1 MSPRLPPA
9 TAAAVAFSLSLSACA
24 SPHLVRGAGFCA
36 PPVQTSLPTP
46 PEPPPPAGAPEVE
59 QIAALVGLRSVL
71 GERPRSEGSRL
82 LALERMEL
90 ARLEIAATGAE
101 LECERERAEQAADAV
116 SRTKSGQAEALTIA
130 SILAGAATSSASV
143 LLSTRNA
150 SEVTQDAVAI
160 GGGAVTAGL
169 ALGSLWVH
177 PTVPLRTPR
186 NLLAPLWEAADPSGL
201 YPPLVWA
208 YLSHP
213 EFSNDRRQSIR
224 DHLVER
230 WRREGG
236 LDRDTSTA
244 RLLFGA
250 GGDYDVDALRTR
262 AQLLDEVLAE
272 VHLESQDLAS
282 LAAALLP

>member
-1 MSPRLPPA
+1 
-9 TAAAVAFSLSLSACA
+9 
-24 SPHLVRGAGFCA
+24 
-36 PPVQTSLPTP
+36 
-46 PEPPPPAGAPEVE
+46 
-59 QIAALVGLRSVL
+59 
-71 GERPRSEGSRL
+71 
-82 LALERMEL
+82 MEL